1 MSISTIEKHAISDER
16 LEERLLSLRQEDS
29 PREQP
34 PVVNTFRLEME
45 SERRRNKR
53 QVQIAAV
60 AAWCSV
66 TATLAVGDALAMVL
80 LDMHK
85 FSIRDYAENHPA
97 GAIGRALLLPQM
109 EKHFSPEAKFFIA
122 QIKQSVASY
131 SAALTALGIAFLV
144 GSLFSGV
151 LLIAKRDILFTKNN

>member
-34 PVVNTFRLEME
+34 PVINTFRLEME

-66 TATLAVGDALAMVL
+66 TATLALLAHFAFV
-80 LDMHK
+80 
-85 FSIRDYAENHPA
+85 
-97 GAIGRALLLPQM
+97 LLPQM